1 MWLQSDGIE
10 ICFDTIDIF
19 MFEIDTSVTIHALKQ
34 IRVSTR
40 DGYVSVVSSLMLVS
54 LHSSELIEDGRRH
67 MAIINRHSWKSFRV
81 YKKK

>member
-1 MWLQSDGIE
+1 
-10 ICFDTIDIF
+10 

-67 MAIINRHSWKSFRV
+67 MAIINRHS
-81 YKKK
+81 